1 MSVSGINSVT
11 FIGLVH
17 ENHLSLTVYDMLRK
31 LKDTEGILQTIT
43 PEYFY
48 FSSPNT
54 HRVTYIQYSYHNI
67 TEILLKVAFNTIN
80 LNLYTILQFF
90 FTRQFGCEEIN

>member
-1 MSVSGINSVT
+1 MT
-11 FIGLVH
+11 FIGMVNANYLAV
-17 ENHLSLTVYDMLRK
+17 TVYDMLRK

-54 HRVTYIQYSYHNI
+54 HRVTYIQYSCHII
-67 TEILLKVAFNTIN
+67 TDILLKVALNTIN
-80 LNLYTILQFF
+80 LNLYIQYYKFF
-90 FTRQFGCEEIN
+90 YKAVWL

>member
-1 MSVSGINSVT
+1 MT
-11 FIGLVH
+11 FIGMVNANYLAV
-17 ENHLSLTVYDMLRK
+17 TVYDMLRK

-54 HRVTYIQYSYHNI
+54 HRVTYIQYSCHNI
-67 TEILLKVAFNTIN
+67 TEILLKVALSTIN
-80 LNLYTILQFF
+80 LNLYIQYYKFF
-90 FTRQFGCEEIN
+90 YKAVWL

>member
-1 MSVSGINSVT
+1 MT
-11 FIGLVH
+11 FIGMVNA
-17 ENHLSLTVYDMLRK
+17 NHLAVTVYDMLRK

-54 HRVTYIQYSYHNI
+54 HRVTYIQYNCHTI
-67 TEILLKVAFNTIN
+67 TEILLKVALNTIN
-80 LNLYTILQFF
+80 LNLYIQYYKFF
-90 FTRQFGCEEIN
+90 YKAVWL